1 MNKLLRRE
9 LWISPDVFGFAA
21 HWAWIWCV
29 FWSAL
34 FYGESWKLPD
44 LALAPSTHL
53 EPLWVVS
60 LFMNVVSIG
69 ALLFLARHRN
79 PLSEVR
85 WLPYVCAFLT
95 AVGTFCISHFSHIAS
110 AETVPAFYLAGS
122 VLTGL
127 GSGGIVMLW
136 AERFAELPSW
146 RVVHF
151 FVRATLVAILVSC
164 FCMIVP
170 SFVAQALATAL
181 PLVGM
186 GFYLHQRRQLP
197 SVPRKYRN
205 VRIEARLPVLMI
217 VVAFFFGLSFGAM
230 KALIAPAG
238 DGWINLRDAL
248 NIVAIALGTVAI
260 YVTSAV
266 FKMDF
271 DHLTYQ
277 VALPLMAAGF
287 LFLPMHEPWSVVGT
301 AVHQMGYQYFYIVL
315 WALWAALVAREHV
328 PAAWIAGWGL
338 LAIQGGQ
345 LLGSIGA
352 DLCLVFIHGDLG
364 KAMLSAFVIFVI
376 LLVSLFVF
384 GNRSA
389 NTGWGFI
396 KPMEQEQAEDSARSF
411 DEACE
416 VIAHRYRL
424 TTRENDV
431 FLLLARG
438 RNRAYIRDELVIGDE
453 TVKSHIKSIYRKC
466 EVHSQQALINLVDRE
481 RAEERLGE

>member
-1 MNKLLRRE
+1 MKKLMRKE
-9 LWISPDVFGFAA
+9 LWLSPDVFGFAA

-29 FWSAL
+29 FWSSL
-34 FYGESWKLPD
+34 FYGESAQLPPVS
-44 LALAPSTHL
+44 LAPTTHL

-60 LFMNVVSIG
+60 LLMNVVGIG
-69 ALLFLARHRN
+69 VLLLVSRVRN
-79 PLSEVR
+79 PLSELR
-85 WLPYVCAFLT
+85 WLPCGCAVLT
-95 AVGTFCISHFSHIAS
+95 AAGTLCISHFAATAS
-110 AETVPAFYLAGS
+110 PGQAPLLYLAGS

-127 GSGGIVMLW
+127 GSGGVVVLW
-136 AERFAELPSW
+136 AERFAELPAW
-146 RVVHF
+146 RLVHY
-151 FVRATLVAILVSC
+151 FVSATLAGILAYCLIMMLPNTLAQIGVS
-164 FCMIVP
+164 
-170 SFVAQALATAL
+170 LL
-181 PLVGM
+181 PVVGM
-186 GFYLHQRRQLP
+186 GFYVHQRRRLP
-197 SVPRKYRN
+197 PVPRKYRN
-205 VRIEARLPVLMI
+205 VAVRAKVPVLMAL
-217 VVAFFFGLSFGAM
+217 VAFFFGLSFGVM

-238 DGWINLRDAL
+238 EEWISLRDAL
-248 NIVAIALGTVAI
+248 NIAAIALGTVAI
-260 YVTSAV
+260 YVTTAV

-315 WALWAALVAREHV
+315 WALWATLVSREHV
-328 PAAWIAGWGL
+328 PAAWMAGWGL
-338 LAIQGGQ
+338 VAIQGGQ

-352 DLCLVFIHGDLG
+352 DLCLLFIHGDLG

-389 NTGWGFI
+389 NTGWGYL
-396 KPMEQEQAEDSARSF
+396 KPMDTPQTEETLSF
-411 DEACE
+411 EEACE
-416 VIAHRYRL
+416 VVAHRCRL

-438 RNRAYIRDELVIGDE
+438 RNRAFISEELVIGDE

-466 EVHSQQALINLVDRE
+466 DVHSQQELIDLMEKE
-481 RAEERLGE
+481 RGEEG